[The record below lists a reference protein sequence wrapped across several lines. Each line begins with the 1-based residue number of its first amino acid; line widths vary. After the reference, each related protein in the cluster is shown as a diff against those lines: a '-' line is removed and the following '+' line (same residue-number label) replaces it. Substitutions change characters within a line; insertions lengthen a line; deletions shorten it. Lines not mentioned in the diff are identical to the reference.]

1 MFETIVASSAK
12 GLATNE
18 LNHNMKLTVKQFYSR
33 MSSLRKAGLVKKQ
46 NGRYSLTSFGILA
59 SASLDILS
67 KASSYYHKLVAIDA
81 VQTADVSNNF
91 TKEEV
96 RKVIEALITN
106 QHLKDVL
113 LEASVFGLTKR
124 TKQSSEL

>member
-1 MFETIVASSAK
+1 
-12 GLATNE
+12 
-18 LNHNMKLTVKQFYSR
+18 
-33 MSSLRKAGLVKKQ
+33 MSSLRKASLVKKQ
-46 NGRYSLTSFGILA
+46 NGRYSLTSLGILA

-81 VQTADVSNNF
+81 VQSSDISNNF

-96 RKVIEALITN
+96 RNVIEALITN

-113 LEASVFGLTKR
+113 LEASVFELTKR

>member
-1 MFETIVASSAK
+1 LNLILLLRDSAI
-12 GLATNE
+12 
-18 LNHNMKLTVKQFYSR
+18 
-33 MSSLRKAGLVKKQ
+33 KAI
-46 NGRYSLTSFGILA
+46 SFFL
-59 SASLDILS
+59 
-67 KASSYYHKLVAIDA
+67 AIDA
-81 VQTADVSNNF
+81 VQTSDVSNNF